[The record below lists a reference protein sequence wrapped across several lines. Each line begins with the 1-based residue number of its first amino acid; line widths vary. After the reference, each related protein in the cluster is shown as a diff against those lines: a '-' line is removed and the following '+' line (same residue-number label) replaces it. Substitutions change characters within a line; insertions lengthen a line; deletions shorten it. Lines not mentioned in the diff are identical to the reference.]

1 MRLSEVDYLG
11 YEGFAE
17 DDVVGF
23 DVEVADSKVGE
34 VHHPVHHVEQD
45 E

>member
-1 MRLSEVDYLG
+1 MRLPEVDYLG

-23 DVEVADSKVGE
+23 DVEVADS
-34 VHHPVHHVEQD
+34 
-45 E
+45 